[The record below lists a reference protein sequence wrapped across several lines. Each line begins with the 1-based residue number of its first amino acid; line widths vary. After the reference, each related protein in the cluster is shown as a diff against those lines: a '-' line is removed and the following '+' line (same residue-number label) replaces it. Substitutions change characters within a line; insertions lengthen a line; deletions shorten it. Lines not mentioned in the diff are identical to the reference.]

1 VKLTCASCPEQRLP
15 AVVVPD
21 SDGRAS
27 GQERPEDGQP
37 RPAVRHALR
46 GRGARGARGGV
57 GAGRGGG
64 ALRPAQL
71 RRVVDG
77 VAAVEVRS

>member
-1 VKLTCASCPEQRLP
+1 MKLTCASCPEQRLP

-21 SDGRAS
+21 SDGRAG

-46 GRGARGARGGV
+46 GRARGGV
-57 GAGRGGG
+57 SAGRGGG